1 MEMLVLRP
9 TTLIEL
15 GSVVLALI
23 CELKMSTVYWTS
35 MRTNL
40 KYTFEQFEILASAS
54 IQLC

>member
-23 CELKMSTVYWTS
+23 CELKENEYCVLYQ
-35 MRTNL
+35 
-40 KYTFEQFEILASAS
+40 YAY
-54 IQLC
+54 